1 MHSCAMSKLSL
12 LTLNNLLWRFTSEVV
27 KGIYIKEKAYST
39 SKGYIHQR
47 KSLKHKQRVYT
58 SKKKPKAQAKGIY
71 IKEKAYSTRLSCS
84 KLGWDNPGLVQN
96 FISDL
101 KALEEKSV
109 QFFFFNVVIKCSEE
123 NRYNYPKQALEQR
136 NWRNLRFVL

>member
-1 MHSCAMSKLSL
+1 MSKLSL
-12 LTLNNLLWRFTSEVV
+12 LTLDNLLWRFTSEV
-27 KGIYIKEKAYST
+27 
-39 SKGYIHQR
+39 
-47 KSLKHKQRVYT
+47 
-58 SKKKPKAQAKGIY
+58 AKGIY
-71 IKEKAYSTRLSCS
+71 IKEKAYSTRLRCS

-101 KALEEKSV
+101 KSLEEKSV

-123 NRYNYPKQALEQR
+123 KRYNYPKQALEQR